1 MEEESNAELEL
12 LDTLVKLNNG
22 IISVFAY
29 KMPRHTEQYLRYS
42 SHHQTNCKEGVVS
55 SLSIREYSIITN
67 KEDLK
72 VLLKD

>member
-12 LDTLVKLNNG
+12 LDTLVKLNTG

-29 KMPRHTEQYLRYS
+29 KMPKHTEQYLRYS
-42 SHHQTNCKEGVVS
+42 SHQTNCKEGVVS
-55 SLSIREYSIITN
+55 SLFIREYSIITN